1 VAPQIILGCV
11 ISYLLGSIPFS
22 YIVAKI
28 VKGVDIRVVGEGNV
42 GGRNVWH
49 VVGKKYGALAGGLD
63 FTKGLLAYLVGFLL
77 GLSPWWIWLCGVSV
91 VAGHC
96 YPIFLKGRGGK
107 GLGAAMGFL
116 TGMEPLIFII
126 IAAIYGFS
134 YLAFRRF
141 HLSASLAMGS
151 IPILWLVVFKRSWI
165 DFFIVTGFL
174 LLLGLKRVI
183 DEPYMR
189 KIKETSG
196 GW

>member
-1 VAPQIILGCV
+1 MAPQIILGCV
-11 ISYLLGSIPFS
+11 ISYFLGSIPFS
-22 YIVAKI
+22 YIVARKI
-28 VKGVDIRVVGEGNV
+28 KGVDIRVVGEGNV

-63 FTKGLLAYLVGFLL
+63 FTKGILAYLVGFIL
-77 GLSPWWIWLCGVSV
+77 GLSPWWIWICGVAV

-107 GLGAAMGFL
+107 GLGAALGFL
-116 TGMEPLIFII
+116 TGMEPLLILF
-126 IAAIYGFS
+126 IAAIWGFS

-141 HLSASLAMGS
+141 HLSASLGTGS
-151 IPILWLVVFKRSWI
+151 IPILWLVVFKRSWTE
-165 DFFIVTGFL
+165 FFIVTGFL
-174 LLLGLKRVI
+174 LLLGIKRVI

-189 KIKETSG
+189 KIKEVSG